1 MLIGFIRKHHRKAI
15 PFKISLLT
23 SSDRRVAT
31 ARSTASSRGLRN
43 ADSRVYGY
51 CELDSHADTIV
62 AGSNCVVLQYTGQE
76 CDVSPFSDDF
86 KPVKGVPIAHVATA
100 WQSPVSGQ
108 TYILVFNEALWMG
121 TTMDHTLLNPN
132 QLRHYGTI
140 VQDNPTLP
148 LPLSIIAEDRSFC
161 MELFMQGTTVRV
173 QTYSPTQTELETCPH
188 VVLSS
193 PSPWDPNNI
202 SFPKSRMSIEEMM
215 NDMRHVS
222 STTSSQIEDVAG
234 SVFDLSTIVRRISSM
249 RTTPTKLASPDE
261 RLIGRGDVPPINT
274 FQSLSRH
281 SDVTPQS
288 LSERWCIS
296 IPTATLTLKK
306 TTQRFLRSAILLLG
320 RRY

>member
-23 SSDRRVAT
+23 SSDWRVAT

-43 ADSRVYGY
+43 ANSRVYEY
-51 CELDSHADTIV
+51 CEIDSHADTIV

-148 LPLSIIAEDRSFC
+148 LPLSIIAEDWSFC
-161 MELFMQGTTVRV
+161 IEIFMQGTTV
-173 QTYSPTQTELETCPH
+173 
-188 VVLSS
+188 
-193 PSPWDPNNI
+193 
-202 SFPKSRMSIEEMM
+202 
-215 NDMRHVS
+215 
-222 STTSSQIEDVAG
+222 
-234 SVFDLSTIVRRISSM
+234 
-249 RTTPTKLASPDE
+249 
-261 RLIGRGDVPPINT
+261 
-274 FQSLSRH
+274 
-281 SDVTPQS
+281 
-288 LSERWCIS
+288 
-296 IPTATLTLKK
+296 
-306 TTQRFLRSAILLLG
+306 
-320 RRY
+320 